1 MHIALL
7 EDDHDQRHLL
17 SMWLSTG
24 QHSCAEFATASEL
37 KLQLPSLQCDALI
50 LDWMLPDG
58 TGEDVLKWIRSQWGS
73 TLPIIVVT
81 GRDDESTVV
90 KALLG
95 GADDYLVKPPKP
107 MELLARLEAVTR
119 RSKSQAP
126 TLLRFGQYS
135 IDLHAHQITLQD
147 DVIQTTQKEFD
158 LALYFF
164 QNHGKLLSRD
174 HLLNK
179 IWGISADIDTRT
191 VDTHVSRLRKKL
203 QLDGNQG
210 CKLTPIYGY
219 GYRFDVNPLATSGT

>member
-1 MHIALL
+1 MMHIALL
-7 EDDHDQRHLL
+7 EDDHDQRRLL
-17 SMWLSTG
+17 SMWLSTSK
-24 QHSCAEFATASEL
+24 HTCAEFETATEL
-37 KLQLPSLQCDALI
+37 KSQLPTLQCDALI

-58 TGEDVLKWIRSQWGS
+58 TGEDVLKWIRSHQGS
-73 TLPIIVVT
+73 SLPIIVVT

-126 TLLRFGQYS
+126 TMLRVGRYCM
-135 IDLHAHQITLQD
+135 DLQAHQIALQD
-147 DVIQTTQKEFD
+147 EIIQTTQKEFD

-164 QNHGKLLSRD
+164 QHHGKLLSRD

-203 QLDGNQG
+203 LLDGSQG

-219 GYRFDVNPLATSGT
+219 GYRFDVNASAS